1 MHRKMLLVF
10 AVALTTC
17 VGVSAEDTPHIVKR
31 FHLYNRT
38 GSIGPVTVY
47 TPQRGHG
54 GIFRVDTFML
64 TTVGNGQD
72 GYLSDEVG
80 STNRVGRNRLGA
92 TTRVL
97 LLRTTGYVAQGT
109 VTVADLSGKPLTFA
123 AYAYGTHPARSTT

>member
-1 MHRKMLLVF
+1 MRRKLLLF
-10 AVALTTC
+10 FVALTLC
-17 VGVSAEDTPHIVKR
+17 FGGSARDTPHILKR
-31 FHLYNRT
+31 FHLYNQS
-38 GSIGPVTVY
+38 GAIGPVTVY

-54 GIFRVDTFML
+54 GIFRVDTFTL
-64 TTVGNGQD
+64 TTVGNGED